1 MSEVLEQL
9 QAALGDR
16 YTVEREIGRGGMAVV
31 YLAQDLRHKR
41 QVALKVL
48 RPELAASLG
57 GERFLREIELAA
69 QLTHPNILPLHDSGD
84 AGGLLYYVMPFVD
97 GESVRARIAREG
109 PLRIG
114 DAVRILRDVADALS
128 HAHGRG
134 VVHRDIKPDNVLL
147 SERHAL
153 VTDFG
158 IGKAVSKASSQETLT
173 TAGVSLGT
181 PTYMAP
187 EQATAEKDIDHR
199 ADIYA
204 LGIVGYEMLV
214 GEPPITGES
223 QQAVLA
229 SQVLDQ
235 PDPISQRREGLPAPL
250 ADLIMGCLEK
260 RREDRWQSAEEIVYR
275 LEALTTPSAGM
286 TPTTVRITAARSARS
301 RRRARRIGLG
311 AGAVAAVAVGVVAT
325 VAVLSDGAFSSNL
338 APDLVAVAALEN
350 ETGDVSMDP
359 LGRLAAEWITQGVQ
373 QRGVAAVVSTEAALA
388 ATQASQGLSAADRV
402 GAFAEATGAGV
413 VLHGS
418 YYLLGDSLQFQIQI
432 TDAAAGQLLSAMA
445 PVTGPRASASE
456 GMAQLRERT
465 LGALAATLDFRAGA
479 LGIPMQ
485 PSSLEL
491 YRLYRQGEDAA
502 TRNEPE
508 QALGF
513 FGDAWAMDP
522 TFLPALLEIGATLQ
536 MLDRDAEADSVLG
549 IAEGYRERM
558 SEVERLRLQLLIE
571 TDVELRLRTLRR
583 MAELARPW
591 SYDAAEAAWNANRP
605 RETLEHLALVDTANP
620 NFIEAVA
627 YWDLTGL
634 AHHLL
639 EDYREEL
646 VVLRAARRQWP
657 DELVLLNGH
666 LRALAALGRTED
678 VDALLDT
685 VFALPTERQ
694 AYGFT
699 YSPVYRAQTAAV
711 ELRAHG
717 HVAASGT
724 VLDRAIEWQES
735 RPQDVSQQYG
745 LAQLLYFA
753 DRWEEARVVVEGLR
767 AQDPDDTGLRAA
779 RASIAARLGDTE
791 PARVMG
797 EVLSA
802 DTAVPRTA
810 VFQAPAGA
818 SLAALRGE
826 REEAVRL
833 LRDAYGA
840 YPVRGRLILVIH
852 RSVDFESLRDFMPFQ
867 QFMRPRG

>member
-1 MSEVLEQL
+1 MSELLEHL
-9 QAALGDR
+9 QATLGDR

-48 RPELAASLG
+48 KPELAASLG

-84 AGGLLYYVMPFVD
+84 AAGMLYYVMPFVD
-97 GESVRARIAREG
+97 GESVRGRLAREG

-114 DAVRILRDVADALS
+114 DAVRIMRDVADALS

-181 PTYMAP
+181 PIYMAP

-235 PDPISQRREGLPAPL
+235 PDPISQRREGLPAAL

-260 RREDRWQSAEEIVYR
+260 RREDRWQSAEEVLLR
-275 LEALTTPSAGM
+275 LESLTTPSAGM

-311 AGAVAAVAVGVVAT
+311 AGAVAIGAAAAVA
-325 VAVLSDGAFSSNL
+325 AVTILSNGALSSNL

-350 ETGDVSMDP
+350 ETGDPSLDP

-388 ATQASQGLSAADRV
+388 ATQASAGLGAADRV
-402 GAFAEATGAGV
+402 GA
-413 VLHGS
+413 L
-418 YYLLGDSLQFQIQI
+418 
-432 TDAAAGQLLSAMA
+432 QLLSAMA

-456 GMAQLRERT
+456 GMADLRERT

-502 TRNEPE
+502 TRNEAE
-508 QALGF
+508 QALGY
-513 FGDAWAMDP
+513 FGDAWGMDP

-536 MLDRDAEADSVLG
+536 ALDRDAEADSVLE
-549 IAEGYRERM
+549 IADGYRERM
-558 SEVERLRLQLLIE
+558 SEVERLRLQLLTE

-591 SYDAAEAAWNANRP
+591 AYEAAEAAYDANRP
-605 RETLEHLALVDTANP
+605 REMLEHLARVDTANP
-620 NFIEAVA
+620 AFTKLAE
-627 YWDLTGL
+627 YWNLTGI

-639 EDYREEL
+639 QDYDEEL
-646 VVLRAARRQWP
+646 AVLRAARRSWP
-657 DELVLLNGH
+657 DEFTLLDGH

-699 YSPVYRAQTAAV
+699 FSPVWRAQTAGV

-717 HVAASGT
+717 HPEAGRA
-724 VLDRAIEWQES
+724 VLDRAIEWQEA
-735 RPQDVSQQYG
+735 RPRDDNRQRG

-753 DRWEEARVVVEGLR
+753 ERWEDARQVVEELGAR
-767 AQDPDDTGLRAA
+767 HPDTTATRLALAA
-779 RASIAARLGDTE
+779 IAARLGDTE
-791 PARVMG
+791 EARVMG
-797 EVLSA
+797 EVLA
-802 DTAVPRTA
+802 VETVVPRTPL
-810 VFQAPAGA
+810 FQAPAGA

-826 REEAVRL
+826 REETVRL
-833 LRDAYGA
+833 LRDAYG
-840 YPVRGRLILVIH
+840 VHSRRGQFIILIH
-852 RSVDFESLRDFMPFQ
+852 RSAAFEFLRDFMPFQ